1 VRRTFNNQMHASMI
15 IEIASHFHGSYLTA
29 FNSEFSCLFSLTNN
43 KLIDKISLRLSF
55 NNVNFKTFPS
65 PHTII
70 FKLHIFI
77 PIFGQ
82 VQARNGA
89 KHIYIYIYIYMHL
102 SIIICLR
109 HIICSVGF
117 NFLGLQELIY
127 ILEK

>member
-1 VRRTFNNQMHASMI
+1 VDVRRTFNNQMHASMI

-29 FNSEFSCLFSLTNN
+29 FYSEFSCLFSLTNN

-89 KHIYIYIYIYMHL
+89 KHIYIYIYIYTCTSQL
-102 SIIICLR
+102 SYVFVISYALLALI
-109 HIICSVGF
+109 
-117 NFLGLQELIY
+117 FLASRN
-127 ILEK
+127 

>member
-1 VRRTFNNQMHASMI
+1 VDVRRTFNNQMHASMI

-29 FNSEFSCLFSLTNN
+29 FYSEFSCLFSLTNN

-89 KHIYIYIYIYMHL
+89 KHIYIYIYMHL
-102 SIIICLR
+102 SINYHMSSSYHMLCCLLAL
-109 HIICSVGF
+109 I
-117 NFLGLQELIY
+117 FLASRN
-127 ILEK
+127 